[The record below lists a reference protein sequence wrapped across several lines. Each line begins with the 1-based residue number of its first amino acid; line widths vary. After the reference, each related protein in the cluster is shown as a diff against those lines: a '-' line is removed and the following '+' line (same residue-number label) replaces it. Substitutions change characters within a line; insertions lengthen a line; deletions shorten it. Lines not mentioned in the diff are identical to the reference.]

1 MKRLAAP
8 VLGALAIV
16 VAGLTLGPGDVRA
29 GEKDKDVQKV
39 EKRVVVRH
47 AGGGRLGVGLEETE
61 GDLRGAKVRSVE
73 EGSPAEKAGLKEGDV
88 IVRFDGEAVRSATQ
102 LARLVGETPA
112 GRSVAIEV
120 SRGGAAQKLTATLA
134 EGGNRVRVFGG
145 EGLPGRHEFAFEMP
159 DFDVQV
165 PEPPEPPEAPGA
177 PAPPPA
183 PYPHAWDFRGG
194 GRHDMVFRMVG
205 GGPRKLGVEYLE
217 IGEQLASYFKLAGK
231 TGVLVATVDA
241 DGPAAKAGLKAGDVI
256 LKLGAKTIAAG
267 DDLREAVSQAEGG
280 KETTVTVQRD
290 GRPLDLKVT
299 LAKPESRVRRRPD
312 GISM

>member
-183 PYPHAWDFRGG
+183 PHPHARDFRGG
-194 GRHDMVFRMVG
+194 GGHDMVFRMFG